1 MPNPILKRFTVEGSG
16 EFPLDMLRSDRCW
29 PAGADDAAR
38 IGAHYGM
45 ADPDGVRARSVTL
58 ETAEKYAPN
67 RQRWLS
73 FRWRVSD

>member
-1 MPNPILKRFTVEGSG
+1 MPNFILKRFTVHGSG

-38 IGAHYGM
+38 IGAHYGV
-45 ADPDGVRARSVTL
+45 ADAEDVRARVIML
-58 ETAEKYAPN
+58 ETTEKYTPN

-73 FRWRVSD
+73 FGWRVVD

>member
-1 MPNPILKRFTVEGSG
+1 MPAPILKRFSVEGSG
-16 EFPLDMLRSDRCW
+16 EFPLDMLRFDRCW
-29 PAGADDAAR
+29 PSGAGDAAQ

-45 ADPDGVRARSVTL
+45 ADPEAVRARTVAL

-73 FRWRVSD
+73 FRWRVVD

>member
-1 MPNPILKRFTVEGSG
+1 MPNPILKRFTVAGTG

-45 ADPDGVRARSVTL
+45 VDPDCARARTVTL

-73 FRWRVSD
+73 FRWRVVD